1 MAIEELNE
9 IIGDQP
15 GLLGP
20 KALIAL
26 LALSLAKDEV
36 HWLLRHHSTP
46 PPRGKKVNL
55 DDFSDRSVIPISSL
69 YVILPIAVECFNRI
83 TYQYN
88 V

>member
-26 LALSLAKDEV
+26 LALSLAKDEI
-36 HWLLRHHSTP
+36 HWLLRHNLIHP
-46 PPRGKKVNL
+46 PKGRKINV
-55 DDFSDRSVIPISSL
+55 DDYNDR
-69 YVILPIAVECFNRI
+69 
-83 TYQYN
+83 
-88 V
+88 